1 MSVMYS
7 MFNGCSSLTTIY
19 AGEGWST
26 DKVPSINTTLVFKD
40 CTSLVGGMGTTYD
53 ADHIDAEYAHL
64 DGGPENPGYFSEKV
78 ENEIGDVSGDGIV
91 SVADATS
98 LIDYLLGVADP
109 DSLDLSVADCNN
121 DSNVSIAD
129 VTSMIDYILNGV
141 W

>member
-1 MSVMYS
+1 
-7 MFNGCSSLTTIY
+7 
-19 AGEGWST
+19 
-26 DKVPSINTTLVFKD
+26 
-40 CTSLVGGMGTTYD
+40 MGTAYD